1 MSVFQ
6 RRLASSTF
14 ALLRSFERRLGRLD
28 DLIDAIQSGRLTPE
42 ELAQRQR
49 KLDQADDVLDEKTG
63 DEETPQDGKEE
74 NEVREDDLLGGVVA
88 VSLAELQT
96 ERLRVQ
102 ELLGLARK
110 VHERGDESKFDKL
123 REVLRDDRFKGEKL
137 LVFTEHRD
145 TLEFLVQRL
154 EGIGH
159 AGLVARLHG
168 GMDY

>member
-1 MSVFQ
+1 MS
-6 RRLASSTF
+6 
-14 ALLRSFERRLGRLD
+14 
-28 DLIDAIQSGRLTPE
+28 
-42 ELAQRQR
+42 
-49 KLDQADDVLDEKTG
+49 
-63 DEETPQDGKEE
+63 EE
-74 NEVREDDLLGGVVA
+74 NRLGGVVA

-123 REVLRDDRFKGEKL
+123 REVLRDDRFKDEKL

-145 TLEFLVQRL
+145 TLEFLLQRL

-159 AGLVARLHG
+159 AGQIARLHG
-168 GMDY
+168 GMNYLQRQDQVAFFRKPLAEAGAKFLVATDAAGEGINLQFCWLMV